1 MEIWKK
7 TWVGVFFSEHSVC
20 DQLRKTSWLAFQS
33 NYVSISCII
42 FNKLSQA
49 ASRNLTG
56 RHTHTRAKVMSDS
69 IELQEQIM
77 NPAVA
82 YNSKINIKYD

>member
-1 MEIWKK
+1 
-7 TWVGVFFSEHSVC
+7 
-20 DQLRKTSWLAFQS
+20 
-33 NYVSISCII
+33 
-42 FNKLSQA
+42 
-49 ASRNLTG
+49 
-56 RHTHTRAKVMSDS
+56 MSDS